1 MVYKFITLVGRSA
14 MVQRACH
21 EMVKY
26 RHDCVMAGSCKT
38 GEVDMFRKRDIPV
51 SVLYTNPTTINDI
64 IVPVVK
70 LDIFDVVKTPKLIIN
85 CFPNTTMQN
94 LIDLN
99 NVVERQSA
107 HLYETINLFVSN
119 PVLPRSNQDDL
130 MEKSYG
136 RIHGVYCL
144 MDDDEFKLEQLKTH
158 MNHNKT
164 RGI

>member
-1 MVYKFITLVGRSA
+1 
-14 MVQRACH
+14 
-21 EMVKY
+21 MVKY

-70 LDIFDVVKTPKLIIN
+70 FKPISMLSKHPNLLSIVFQ
-85 CFPNTTMQN
+85 NTTMQN

-107 HLYETINLFVSN
+107 HLYETINLFVPN

-130 MEKSYG
+130 MWKKVME
-136 RIHGVYCL
+136 
-144 MDDDEFKLEQLKTH
+144 EFMEF
-158 MNHNKT
+158 
-164 RGI
+164 IV